1 MNNFNDRKISII
13 KHQLL
18 KSASKFLVLTIVCA
32 LSTLPIGNLSKV
44 FADEKKDYAPSTS
57 NSQPINWPQ
66 HTVRIVVGF
75 PAGSTPD
82 MIARTIAEPLSRS
95 LGQAVIVENHVGVS
109 GNLAAQLVARAH
121 DDHTLGMLINGNLT
135 TAKLL
140 YPNLEFDP
148 LKDFSLISLIADSPL
163 VLVAPINLPTGK
175 QFIKLAQSEGNHW
188 NYGSVGTGSM
198 AHLAM
203 EALKSATPGLEAV
216 HIPYPGNPGV
226 MNALMAGEIQMALV
240 PVGIATPLVRSEKI
254 QAIGLLGG
262 KSILAPNTPTLS
274 ELGIKGASTQL
285 QVWDALVGPKSLS
298 NEARSRLSREIS
310 TLKQSSELRNQLFN
324 QGWMLRGGNQEALK
338 NVIDPEYQLMQGLIG
353 KNKIRINP

>member
-1 MNNFNDRKISII
+1 MNKFYDCKILLIFSEI
-13 KHQLL
+13 L
-18 KSASKFLVLTIVCA
+18 KSASKLLPTILFVLSAFGSV
-32 LSTLPIGNLSKV
+32 NLSNA
-44 FADEKKDYAPSTS
+44 FADEKRDTPPISA
-57 NSQPINWPQ
+57 NLQPIKWPQ

-82 MIARTIAEPLSRS
+82 IIARSISEPLSKL
-95 LGQAVIVENHVGVS
+95 LGQAVIVENHIGVS

-121 DDHTLGMLINGNLT
+121 DDHTLGLLINGNLT

-148 LKDFSLISLIADSPL
+148 LQDFSLISLIADSPL

-175 QFIKLAQSEGNHW
+175 QFIKLAQTEGNHW

-198 AHLAM
+198 GHLAM
-203 EALKSATPGLEAV
+203 EALKAATPGLEAV

-240 PVGIATPLVRSEKI
+240 PVGVAMPLVRSEKI

-262 KSILAPNTPTLS
+262 KSILAPNTLSLS
-274 ELGIKGASTQL
+274 ELGIKGVPMQL
-285 QVWDALVGPKSLS
+285 QVWDALVGPKGLS
-298 NEARSRLSREIS
+298 NDARTRLSKEIAI
-310 TLKQSSELRNQLFN
+310 LKQSNELRTQLFN
-324 QGWMLRGGNQEALK
+324 QGWMLRAGNQEALK
-338 NVIDPEYQLMQGLIG
+338 NVIDPEYQLMLGLIN
-353 KNKIRINP
+353 KNKFRISP